1 MAANPIKIFKARA
14 KSVWYSFFGNDS
26 AYPTAS
32 TSAQRNAQGEMNG
45 DMLDLMSRNKTL
57 LLRND
62 ARYIYTSN
70 STVSGAVKQKAGK
83 IYGESWRFQS
93 HSEDKDFVKLVEA
106 DMEAID
112 GLIDI
117 RGPQFSFRRNVKIE
131 SKALDVDGDFFV
143 LLTETESGF
152 PRLQWIEAHR
162 IGQTLYT
169 NEDSVEKGTYKG
181 LKIKNGIIYNE
192 FGAEVAYRVLT
203 NNGEDFRDVSARD
216 MIHVTDPDWFS
227 QGRGIP
233 AIASGML
240 DWYDLAEVRDYE
252 KIGQK
257 VNAALT
263 LKETN
268 ETGKADTASRIINGT
283 RGASAAPFQSELMA
297 GGTIRYLKNSGKL
310 EAHESNRPSDGF
322 LKFSDKI
329 EASAFLGMEWRREM
343 LDSSSVGGAGVRAF
357 QRDIN
362 DSINDRVEIL
372 ARFRKRMAIYVIAK
386 RAKQGIYTLPVD
398 WYKCGFT
405 KPREFTVDDGN
416 SRKADREDLR
426 AGVASEVEILQK
438 RGHDPI
444 EFIRKRAEF
453 LKQRKLIAKDHGL
466 EDSELGT
473 VSMPGDTVEGGE
485 ADTEEE
491 AEHKSQVLQFE
502 TLKAK
507 FDSYGIGVR
516 AGAMTPQ
523 ESDEAE
529 FRASAGLPPIG
540 KAVKG
545 AWAEDKGYRR
555 PITLAVKGD
564 PITPPIDAPEDGD

>member
-1 MAANPIKIFKARA
+1 MAVNPIKIFSKVA
-14 KSVWYSFFGNDS
+14 KYYFSSFFGDES

-32 TSAQRNAQGEMNG
+32 TSAQRNAQGDMNG
-45 DMLDLMSRNKTL
+45 DLLDLMSRNKTR
-57 LLRND
+57 LLRSD

-70 STVSGAVKQKAGK
+70 STVSGAVKQKSGK
-83 IYGESWRFQS
+83 VYGESWRFQS
-93 HSEDKDFVKLVEA
+93 YSTDQDFVKLVEA

-117 RGPQFSFRRNVKIE
+117 RGPQYSFRRNIKIE
-131 SKALDVDGDFFV
+131 SKSLDVDGDFFV
-143 LLTETESGF
+143 LLTETKDGF
-152 PRLQWIEAHR
+152 PRLQYLEAHR
-162 IGQTLYT
+162 IGQTLYS
-169 NEDSVEKGTYKG
+169 NEDKVEGGKYRG

-203 NNGEDFRDVSARD
+203 ENGEDFRDISARD

-263 LKETN
+263 LIESN

-283 RGASAAPFQSELMA
+283 RGASAEPFQSQLMA

-310 EAHESNRPSDGF
+310 EAHESSRPSDGF

-329 EASAFLGMEWRREM
+329 EAGAFLGMEWRREM
-343 LDSSSVGGAGVRAF
+343 LDSSKVGGAGVRAF

-362 DSINDRVEIL
+362 DSICDRVEIL
-372 ARFRKRMAIYVIAK
+372 GRFRKRMVIYIIAK
-386 RAKQGIYTLPVD
+386 RAKQGIYDLPDD
-398 WYKCGFT
+398 WFKCGFT

-426 AGVASEVEILQK
+426 AGVASESEILSK
-438 RGHDPI
+438 RGYDPI
-444 EFIRKRAEF
+444 EFTRKRAAYLQE
-453 LKQRKLIAKDHGL
+453 RKLIAAEHGL
-466 EDSELGT
+466 QDSELGT
-473 VSMPGDTVEGGE
+473 VSMPGDDMTL
-485 ADTEEE
+485 TEDLNP
-491 AEHKSQVLQFE
+491 S
-502 TLKAK
+502 T
-507 FDSYGIGVR
+507 
-516 AGAMTPQ
+516 
-523 ESDEAE
+523 
-529 FRASAGLPPIG
+529 
-540 KAVKG
+540 
-545 AWAEDKGYRR
+545 
-555 PITLAVKGD
+555 
-564 PITPPIDAPEDGD
+564 